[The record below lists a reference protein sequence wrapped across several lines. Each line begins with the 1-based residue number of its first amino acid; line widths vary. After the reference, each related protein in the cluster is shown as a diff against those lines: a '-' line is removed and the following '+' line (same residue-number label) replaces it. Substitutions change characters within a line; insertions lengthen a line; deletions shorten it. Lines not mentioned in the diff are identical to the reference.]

1 MHARPRA
8 LPENQRYPK
17 RLGPVFNPIS
27 QVPATTD
34 HRSPI
39 TKKTFG
45 SVKSMAAAEAWG
57 AALPMA
63 PTWVLV
69 SVAAWQSA
77 MPMPLQW
84 GWPLASRSLSE

>member
-8 LPENQRYPK
+8 LPGNQRYPK

-27 QVPATTD
+27 QMPATTD

-45 SVKSMAAAEAWG
+45 SVNSMAWVEALG
-57 AALPMA
+57 AALPLV
-63 PTWVLV
+63 PTWVLAL
-69 SVAAWQSA
+69 VAA
-77 MPMPLQW
+77 
-84 GWPLASRSLSE
+84 